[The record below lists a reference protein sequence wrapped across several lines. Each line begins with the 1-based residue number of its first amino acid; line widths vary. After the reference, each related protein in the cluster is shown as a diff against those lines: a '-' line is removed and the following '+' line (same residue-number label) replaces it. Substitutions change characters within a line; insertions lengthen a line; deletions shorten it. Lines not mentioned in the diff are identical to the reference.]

1 MHAFRLCAQR
11 QHEVQTHILLVV
23 RHQWQLHPES
33 WILNFHHLLSFK
45 AKQSVKWFSHTVKVW
60 LCLDDPEIPTIN
72 MPNTLKLKKN
82 TKQLLT
88 RNNNLNISVLSTYFV
103 GRCHFFWPLLG
114 YLASQ
119 QWRCLDSAELKEIEG
134 IIWPDLHNLGHLN
147 TNTEKGVI
155 INKWVSLKTVCLL
168 VLLYSST
175 KYLDSHLIRYVRQ
188 NSCSLFPC

>member
-1 MHAFRLCAQR
+1 MIFPHS
-11 QHEVQTHILLVV
+11 
-23 RHQWQLHPES
+23 ES
-33 WILNFHHLLSFK
+33 VIVSRWPRNPNHK
-45 AKQSVKWFSHTVKVW
+45 YAKHTKVK
-60 LCLDDPEIPTIN
+60 
-72 MPNTLKLKKN
+72 KKN

-134 IIWPDLHNLGHLN
+134 IIWPDLHNLGQLN

-155 INKWVSLKTVCLL
+155 INKWVSLKTMCLL